1 MKKKILT
8 FLVAIC
14 LIIPCIFGLAAC
26 KPKEKV
32 ATKTMTTSINPEI
45 TFMLDSKNNVT
56 SISYGN
62 SDAGRIFANVNFVG
76 QDASSAI
83 QIVIEQTAISGHI
96 DLSGDTV
103 TFEFSGEDIEKL
115 KANVEAKT
123 KEVFNQMGVAI
134 TVIINEVSAEVKHQ
148 TLVSTAKTLA
158 PEMDSAEIENMS
170 DEELIK
176 LIDKKQ
182 QDYKDLAYDQINDL
196 QKNLDQTIL
205 SIIENI
211 HSAMKT
217 LEAEIKKYGKSVPDS
232 LKKEYNNYKKQ
243 LEDEINKFLDK
254 RKEDIAAA
262 KKLAEEHKDALIA
275 LYKQEVANAETLF
288 KAHLEA
294 AKTNG
299 IITEEQY
306 NYWIKL
312 INRNKA

>member
-14 LIIPCIFGLAAC
+14 LIIPCLFGLAAC

-62 SDAGRIFANVNFVG
+62 ADAGRLFANVNFVG
-76 QDASSAI
+76 QDASTAI

-96 DLSGDTV
+96 NLSGNNTV

-115 KANVEAKT
+115 KTDVEAKA
-123 KEVFNQMGVAI
+123 KEVFKQMGVAI
-134 TVIINEVSAEVKHQ
+134 TVTIKEISAEVKHQ
-148 TLVSTAKTLA
+148 TLISTAKVLA
-158 PEMDSAEIENMS
+158 PEMDSTEIENMS
-170 DEELIK
+170 DEDLIK

-196 QKNLDQTIL
+196 QKNLDQAILNTINA
-205 SIIENI
+205 IRAE
-211 HSAMKT
+211 MEK
-217 LEAEIKKYGKSVPDS
+217 LEAEMEKYGETIKQQ
-232 LKKEYNNYKKQ
+232 YNNCKKQ
-243 LEDEINKFLDK
+243 LEDEINKFLDE
-254 RKEDIAAA
+254 RKEKIAEAE
-262 KKLAEEHKDALIA
+262 KLAEAHKDALIA
-275 LYKQEVANAETLF
+275 LYKQEVEKTETIF

-294 AKTNG
+294 AKANG
-299 IITEEQY
+299 IITEAQY
-306 NYWIKL
+306 NYWINL
-312 INRNKA
+312 INSNKA

>member
-14 LIIPCIFGLAAC
+14 LIIPCLFGLAAC

-62 SDAGRIFANVNFVG
+62 ADAGRLFANVNFVG
-76 QDASSAI
+76 QDASTAI
-83 QIVIEQTAISGHI
+83 QIVIEKTAISGHI

-115 KANVEAKT
+115 KTDVEAKA
-123 KEVFNQMGVAI
+123 KDVFKQMGVAI
-134 TVIINEVSAEVKHQ
+134 TVISAEVKHQ
-148 TLVSTAKTLA
+148 TLISTAKVLA
-158 PEMDSAEIENMS
+158 PEMDSTEIENMS
-170 DEELIK
+170 DEDLIK

-196 QKNLDQTIL
+196 QKNLDQAILNTINA
-205 SIIENI
+205 IRAEIE
-211 HSAMKT
+211 K
-217 LEAEIKKYGKSVPDS
+217 LEAEMEKYGNLVSETIKQQ
-232 LKKEYNNYKKQ
+232 YNNCKKQ
-243 LEDEINKFLDK
+243 LEDEINKFLDE
-254 RKEDIAAA
+254 RKEKIAEA
-262 KKLAEEHKDALIA
+262 KKLAEAHKDALIA
-275 LYKQEVANAETLF
+275 LYKQEVEKTETIF

-294 AKTNG
+294 AKANG
-299 IITEEQY
+299 IITEAQY

-312 INRNKA
+312 INSNKA

>member
-14 LIIPCIFGLAAC
+14 LIIPCLFGLAAC

-62 SDAGRIFANVNFVG
+62 ADAGRLFANVNFVG
-76 QDASSAI
+76 QDASTAI
-83 QIVIEQTAISGHI
+83 QIVIEKTAISGHI

-115 KANVEAKT
+115 KTDVEAKA
-123 KEVFNQMGVAI
+123 KDVFKQMGVAI
-134 TVIINEVSAEVKHQ
+134 TVISAEVKHQ
-148 TLVSTAKTLA
+148 TLISTAKVLA
-158 PEMDSAEIENMS
+158 PEMDSTEIENMS
-170 DEELIK
+170 DEDLIK

-196 QKNLDQTIL
+196 QKNLDQAILNTINA
-205 SIIENI
+205 IRAE
-211 HSAMKT
+211 MEK
-217 LEAEIKKYGKSVPDS
+217 LEAEMEKYGNLVSETIKQQ
-232 LKKEYNNYKKQ
+232 YNNCKKQ
-243 LEDEINKFLDK
+243 LEDEINKFLDE
-254 RKEDIAAA
+254 RKEKIAEA
-262 KKLAEEHKDALIA
+262 KKLAEAHKDALIA
-275 LYKQEVANAETLF
+275 LYKQEVEKTETIF

-294 AKTNG
+294 AKANG
-299 IITEEQY
+299 IITEAQY

-312 INRNKA
+312 INSNKA

>member
-14 LIIPCIFGLAAC
+14 LIIPCLFGLAAC

-62 SDAGRIFANVNFVG
+62 ADAGRLFANVNFVG
-76 QDASSAI
+76 QDASTAI
-83 QIVIEQTAISGHI
+83 QIVIEKTAISGHI

-115 KANVEAKT
+115 KTDVEAKA
-123 KEVFNQMGVAI
+123 KEVFKQMGVAI
-134 TVIINEVSAEVKHQ
+134 TVISAEVKHQ
-148 TLVSTAKTLA
+148 TLISTAKVLA
-158 PEMDSAEIENMS
+158 PEMDSTEIENMS
-170 DEELIK
+170 DEDLIK

-196 QKNLDQTIL
+196 QKNLDQAILNTINA
-205 SIIENI
+205 IRAE
-211 HSAMKT
+211 MEK
-217 LEAEIKKYGKSVPDS
+217 LEAEMEKLGNLVSETIKQQ
-232 LKKEYNNYKKQ
+232 YNNCKKQ
-243 LEDEINKFLDK
+243 LEDEIKKFLNE
-254 RKEDIAAA
+254 RKEKIAEA
-262 KKLAEEHKDALIA
+262 KKLAEAHKDALIA
-275 LYKQEVANAETLF
+275 LYKQEVEKTETIF

-294 AKTNG
+294 AKANG
-299 IITEEQY
+299 IITEAQY
-306 NYWIKL
+306 NYWINL
-312 INRNKA
+312 INSNKA

>member
-14 LIIPCIFGLAAC
+14 LIIPCLFGLAAC

-62 SDAGRIFANVNFVG
+62 ADAGRLFANVNFVG
-76 QDASSAI
+76 QDASTAI
-83 QIVIEQTAISGHI
+83 QIVIEKTAISGHI

-115 KANVEAKT
+115 KTDVEAKA
-123 KEVFNQMGVAI
+123 KEVFKQMGVAI
-134 TVIINEVSAEVKHQ
+134 TVISAEVKHQ
-148 TLVSTAKTLA
+148 TLISTAKVLA
-158 PEMDSAEIENMS
+158 PEMDSTEIENMS
-170 DEELIK
+170 DEDLIK

-196 QKNLDQTIL
+196 QKNLDQAILNTI
-205 SIIENI
+205 
-211 HSAMKT
+211 KT
-217 LEAEIKKYGKSVPDS
+217 IRAEMEKLEAEMEKLGNLVSETIKQQ
-232 LKKEYNNYKKQ
+232 YNNCKKQ
-243 LEDEINKFLDK
+243 LEDEINKFLDE
-254 RKEDIAAA
+254 RKEKIAEA
-262 KKLAEEHKDALIA
+262 KKLAEAHKDALIA
-275 LYKQEVANAETLF
+275 LYKQEVEKTETIF

-294 AKTNG
+294 AKANG
-299 IITEEQY
+299 IITEAQY

-312 INRNKA
+312 INSNKA

>member
-8 FLVAIC
+8 LLVAIC
-14 LIIPCIFGLAAC
+14 LIIPCMFGLAAC

-115 KANVEAKT
+115 KTDVEAKA
-123 KEVFNQMGVAI
+123 KEVFKQMGVD
-134 TVIINEVSAEVKHQ
+134 IIVTIKEVSAEVKHQ
-148 TLVSTAKTLA
+148 TLISTAKALA
-158 PEMDSAEIENMS
+158 PEMDSTEIENMS
-170 DEELIK
+170 DEDLIK

-196 QKNLDQTIL
+196 QKKLDQTIL
-205 SIIENI
+205 NTINAIRAE
-211 HSAMKT
+211 MEK
-217 LEAEIKKYGKSVPDS
+217 LEAEMEKYGNLVSETIKQQ
-232 LKKEYNNYKKQ
+232 YNNCKKQ
-243 LEDEINKFLDK
+243 LEDEINKFLDE
-254 RKEDIAAA
+254 RKENIAEA
-262 KKLAEEHKDALIA
+262 KKLAEVHKDALIA
-275 LYKQEVANAETLF
+275 LYKQEVAKAETLF

-294 AKTNG
+294 AKENG
-299 IITEEQY
+299 IITEAQY
-306 NYWIKL
+306 NYWINL
-312 INRNKA
+312 INSNKA

>member
-14 LIIPCIFGLAAC
+14 LIIPCLFGLAAC

-62 SDAGRIFANVNFVG
+62 ADAGRLFANVNFVG
-76 QDASSAI
+76 QDASTAI
-83 QIVIEQTAISGHI
+83 QIVIEKTAISGHI

-115 KANVEAKT
+115 KTDVEAKA
-123 KEVFNQMGVAI
+123 KEVFKQMGVAI
-134 TVIINEVSAEVKHQ
+134 TVISAEVKHQ
-148 TLVSTAKTLA
+148 TLITTAKVLA
-158 PEMDSAEIENMS
+158 PEMDSTEIENMS
-170 DEELIK
+170 DEDLIK

-196 QKNLDQTIL
+196 QKNLDQAILNTINA
-205 SIIENI
+205 IRAE
-211 HSAMKT
+211 MDK
-217 LEAEIKKYGKSVPDS
+217 LEAEMEKYGETIKQQ
-232 LKKEYNNYKKQ
+232 YNNCKKQ
-243 LEDEINKFLDK
+243 LEDEINKFLDE
-254 RKEDIAAA
+254 RKEKIAEA
-262 KKLAEEHKDALIA
+262 KKLAEAHKDALIA
-275 LYKQEVANAETLF
+275 LYKQEVEKTETIF

-294 AKTNG
+294 AKANG
-299 IITEEQY
+299 IITEAQY
-306 NYWIKL
+306 NYWINL
-312 INRNKA
+312 INSNKA

>member
-14 LIIPCIFGLAAC
+14 LIIPCLFGLAAC

-62 SDAGRIFANVNFVG
+62 ADAGRLFANVNFVG
-76 QDASSAI
+76 QDASTAI

-115 KANVEAKT
+115 KTDVEAKA
-123 KEVFNQMGVAI
+123 KEVFKQMGVAI
-134 TVIINEVSAEVKHQ
+134 TVTIKEISAEVKHQ
-148 TLVSTAKTLA
+148 TLISTAKVLA
-158 PEMDSAEIENMS
+158 PEMDSTEIENMS
-170 DEELIK
+170 DEDLIK

-196 QKNLDQTIL
+196 QKNLDQAILNTINA
-205 SIIENI
+205 IRAE
-211 HSAMKT
+211 MEK
-217 LEAEIKKYGKSVPDS
+217 LEAEMEKYGETIKQQ
-232 LKKEYNNYKKQ
+232 YNNCKKQ
-243 LEDEINKFLDK
+243 LEDEINKFLDE
-254 RKEDIAAA
+254 RKEKIAEAE
-262 KKLAEEHKDALIA
+262 KLAEAHKDALIA
-275 LYKQEVANAETLF
+275 LYKQEVEKTETIF

-294 AKTNG
+294 AKANG
-299 IITEEQY
+299 IITEAQY
-306 NYWIKL
+306 NYWINL
-312 INRNKA
+312 INSNKA

>member
-14 LIIPCIFGLAAC
+14 LIIPCLFGLAAC

-62 SDAGRIFANVNFVG
+62 ADAGRLFANVNFVG
-76 QDASSAI
+76 QDASTAI
-83 QIVIEQTAISGHI
+83 QIVIEKTAISGHI

-115 KANVEAKT
+115 KTDVEAKA
-123 KEVFNQMGVAI
+123 KEVFKQMGVAI
-134 TVIINEVSAEVKHQ
+134 TVISAEVKHQ
-148 TLVSTAKTLA
+148 TLISTAKVLA
-158 PEMDSAEIENMS
+158 PEMDSTEIENMS
-170 DEELIK
+170 DEDLIK

-196 QKNLDQTIL
+196 QKNLDQAILNTINA
-205 SIIENI
+205 IRAE
-211 HSAMKT
+211 MEK
-217 LEAEIKKYGKSVPDS
+217 LEAEMEKYGETIKQQ
-232 LKKEYNNYKKQ
+232 YNNCKKQ
-243 LEDEINKFLDK
+243 LEDEINKFLDE
-254 RKEDIAAA
+254 RKEKIAEA
-262 KKLAEEHKDALIA
+262 KKLAEAHKDALIA
-275 LYKQEVANAETLF
+275 LYKQEVEKTETIF

-294 AKTNG
+294 AKANG
-299 IITEEQY
+299 IITEAQY

-312 INRNKA
+312 INSNKA

>member
-14 LIIPCIFGLAAC
+14 LIIPCLFGLAAC

-62 SDAGRIFANVNFVG
+62 ADAGRLFANVNFVG
-76 QDASSAI
+76 QDASTAI
-83 QIVIEQTAISGHI
+83 QIVIEKTAISGHI

-115 KANVEAKT
+115 KTDVEAKA
-123 KEVFNQMGVAI
+123 KEVFKQMGVAI
-134 TVIINEVSAEVKHQ
+134 TVISAEVKHQ
-148 TLVSTAKTLA
+148 TLISTAKVLA
-158 PEMDSAEIENMS
+158 PEMDSTEIENMS
-170 DEELIK
+170 DEDLIK

-196 QKNLDQTIL
+196 QKNLDQAILNTI
-205 SIIENI
+205 
-211 HSAMKT
+211 KT
-217 LEAEIKKYGKSVPDS
+217 IRAEMEKLEAEMEKLGNLVSETIKQQ
-232 LKKEYNNYKKQ
+232 YNNCKKQ
-243 LEDEINKFLDK
+243 LEDEINKFLDE
-254 RKEDIAAA
+254 RKEKIAEA
-262 KKLAEEHKDALIA
+262 KKLAEAHKDALIA
-275 LYKQEVANAETLF
+275 LYKQEVEKTETIF

-294 AKTNG
+294 AKANG
-299 IITEEQY
+299 IITEAQY
-306 NYWIKL
+306 NYWINL
-312 INRNKA
+312 INNNKA

>member
-14 LIIPCIFGLAAC
+14 LIIPCLFGLAAC

-62 SDAGRIFANVNFVG
+62 ADAGRLFANVNFVG
-76 QDASSAI
+76 QDASTAI

-96 DLSGDTV
+96 NLSGDTV

-115 KANVEAKT
+115 KTDVEAKA
-123 KEVFNQMGVAI
+123 KEVFKQMGVAI
-134 TVIINEVSAEVKHQ
+134 TVTIKEISAEVKHQ
-148 TLVSTAKTLA
+148 TLISTAKALA
-158 PEMDSAEIENMS
+158 PEMDSTEIENMS
-170 DEELIK
+170 DEDLIK

-196 QKNLDQTIL
+196 QKNLDQAILNTINA
-205 SIIENI
+205 IRAE
-211 HSAMKT
+211 MDK
-217 LEAEIKKYGKSVPDS
+217 LEAEMEKYGNLVSETIKQQ
-232 LKKEYNNYKKQ
+232 YNNCKKR
-243 LEDEINKFLDK
+243 LEDEINKFLDE
-254 RKEDIAAA
+254 RKENIAEA
-262 KKLAEEHKDALIA
+262 KKLAEAHKDALIA
-275 LYKQEVANAETLF
+275 LYKQEVEKTETIF

-294 AKTNG
+294 AKANG
-299 IITEEQY
+299 IITEAQY
-306 NYWIKL
+306 NYWINL
-312 INRNKA
+312 INSNKA

>member
-14 LIIPCIFGLAAC
+14 LIIPCLFGLAAC

-62 SDAGRIFANVNFVG
+62 ADAGRLFANVNFVG
-76 QDASSAI
+76 QDASTAI
-83 QIVIEQTAISGHI
+83 QIVIEKTAISGHI

-115 KANVEAKT
+115 KTDVEAKA
-123 KEVFNQMGVAI
+123 KEVFKQMGVAI
-134 TVIINEVSAEVKHQ
+134 TVISAEVKHQ
-148 TLVSTAKTLA
+148 TLISTAKVLA
-158 PEMDSAEIENMS
+158 PEMDSTEIENMS
-170 DEELIK
+170 DEDLIK

-196 QKNLDQTIL
+196 QKNLDQAILNTI
-205 SIIENI
+205 
-211 HSAMKT
+211 KT
-217 LEAEIKKYGKSVPDS
+217 IRAEMEKLEAEMEKLGNLVSETIKQQ
-232 LKKEYNNYKKQ
+232 YNNCKKQ
-243 LEDEINKFLDK
+243 LEDEINKFLNE
-254 RKEDIAAA
+254 RKEKIAEA
-262 KKLAEEHKDALIA
+262 KKLAEAHKDALIA
-275 LYKQEVANAETLF
+275 LYKQEVEKTEAIF

-294 AKTNG
+294 AKANG
-299 IITEEQY
+299 IITEAQY
-306 NYWIKL
+306 NYWINL
-312 INRNKA
+312 INNNKA

>member
-14 LIIPCIFGLAAC
+14 LIIPCLFGLAAC

-62 SDAGRIFANVNFVG
+62 ADAGRLFANVNFVG
-76 QDASSAI
+76 QDASTAI
-83 QIVIEQTAISGHI
+83 QIVIEKTAISGHI

-115 KANVEAKT
+115 KTDVEAKA
-123 KEVFNQMGVAI
+123 KEVFKQMGVAI
-134 TVIINEVSAEVKHQ
+134 TVISAEVKHQ
-148 TLVSTAKTLA
+148 TLISTAKVLA
-158 PEMDSAEIENMS
+158 PEMDSTEIENMS
-170 DEELIK
+170 DEDLIK

-196 QKNLDQTIL
+196 QKNLDQAILNTINT
-205 SIIENI
+205 IRAE
-211 HSAMKT
+211 MEK
-217 LEAEIKKYGKSVPDS
+217 LEAEMEKLGNLVSETIKQQ
-232 LKKEYNNYKKQ
+232 YNNCKKQ
-243 LEDEINKFLDK
+243 LEDEINKFLDE
-254 RKEDIAAA
+254 RKEKIAEA
-262 KKLAEEHKDALIA
+262 KKLAEAHKDALIA
-275 LYKQEVANAETLF
+275 LYKQEVEKTETIF

-294 AKTNG
+294 AKANG
-299 IITEEQY
+299 IITEAQY
-306 NYWIKL
+306 NYWINL
-312 INRNKA
+312 INSNKA

>member
-14 LIIPCIFGLAAC
+14 LIIPCLFGLAAC

-62 SDAGRIFANVNFVG
+62 ADAGRLFANVNFVG
-76 QDASSAI
+76 QDASTAI
-83 QIVIEQTAISGHI
+83 QIVIEKTAISGHI

-115 KANVEAKT
+115 KTDVEAKA
-123 KEVFNQMGVAI
+123 KEVFKQMGVAI
-134 TVIINEVSAEVKHQ
+134 TVTIKEVSAEVKHQ
-148 TLVSTAKTLA
+148 TLISTAKVLA
-158 PEMDSAEIENMS
+158 PEMDSTEIENMS
-170 DEELIK
+170 DEDLIK

-196 QKNLDQTIL
+196 QKNLDQAILNTINA
-205 SIIENI
+205 IRAE
-211 HSAMKT
+211 MEK
-217 LEAEIKKYGKSVPDS
+217 LEAEMEKYGETIKQQ
-232 LKKEYNNYKKQ
+232 YNNCKKQ
-243 LEDEINKFLDK
+243 LEDEINKFLNE
-254 RKEDIAAA
+254 RKEKIAEAE
-262 KKLAEEHKDALIA
+262 KLAEAHKDALIA
-275 LYKQEVANAETLF
+275 LYKQEVEKTETIF

-294 AKTNG
+294 AKANG
-299 IITEEQY
+299 IITEAQY
-306 NYWIKL
+306 NYWINL
-312 INRNKA
+312 INSNKA

>member
-14 LIIPCIFGLAAC
+14 LIIPCLFGLAAC

-62 SDAGRIFANVNFVG
+62 ADAGRLFANVNFVG
-76 QDASSAI
+76 QDASTAI

-115 KANVEAKT
+115 KTDVEAKA
-123 KEVFNQMGVAI
+123 KEVFKQMGVAI
-134 TVIINEVSAEVKHQ
+134 TVISAEVKHQ
-148 TLVSTAKTLA
+148 TLISTAKVLA
-158 PEMDSAEIENMS
+158 PEMDSTEIENMS
-170 DEELIK
+170 DEDLIK

-196 QKNLDQTIL
+196 QKNLDQAILNTINA
-205 SIIENI
+205 IRAE
-211 HSAMKT
+211 MEK
-217 LEAEIKKYGKSVPDS
+217 LEAEMEKLGNLVSETIKQQ
-232 LKKEYNNYKKQ
+232 YNNCKKQ
-243 LEDEINKFLDK
+243 LEDEINKFLNE
-254 RKEDIAAA
+254 RKEKIAEA
-262 KKLAEEHKDALIA
+262 KKLAEAHKDALIA
-275 LYKQEVANAETLF
+275 LYKQEVEKTETIF

-294 AKTNG
+294 AKANG
-299 IITEEQY
+299 IITEAQY

-312 INRNKA
+312 INNNKA

>member
-14 LIIPCIFGLAAC
+14 LIIPCLFGLAAC

-62 SDAGRIFANVNFVG
+62 ADAGRLFANVNFVG
-76 QDASSAI
+76 QDASTAI
-83 QIVIEQTAISGHI
+83 QIVIEKTAISGHI

-115 KANVEAKT
+115 KTDVEAKA
-123 KEVFNQMGVAI
+123 KEVFKQMGVAI
-134 TVIINEVSAEVKHQ
+134 TVISAEVKHQ
-148 TLVSTAKTLA
+148 TLISTAKVLA
-158 PEMDSAEIENMS
+158 PEMDSTEIENMS
-170 DEELIK
+170 DEDLIK

-196 QKNLDQTIL
+196 QKNLDQAILNTINT
-205 SIIENI
+205 IRAE
-211 HSAMKT
+211 MEK
-217 LEAEIKKYGKSVPDS
+217 LEAEMEKLGNLVSETIKQQ
-232 LKKEYNNYKKQ
+232 YNNCKKQ
-243 LEDEINKFLDK
+243 LEDEINKFLNE
-254 RKEDIAAA
+254 RKEKIAEA
-262 KKLAEEHKDALIA
+262 KKLAEAHKDALIA
-275 LYKQEVANAETLF
+275 LYKQEVEKTETIF

-294 AKTNG
+294 AKANG
-299 IITEEQY
+299 IITEAQY

-312 INRNKA
+312 INSNKA

>member
-14 LIIPCIFGLAAC
+14 LIIPCLFGLAAC

-62 SDAGRIFANVNFVG
+62 ADAGRLFANVNFVG
-76 QDASSAI
+76 QDASTAI
-83 QIVIEQTAISGHI
+83 QIVIEKTAISGHI

-115 KANVEAKT
+115 KTDVEAKA
-123 KEVFNQMGVAI
+123 KEVFKQMGVAI
-134 TVIINEVSAEVKHQ
+134 TVISAEVKHQ
-148 TLVSTAKTLA
+148 TLISTAKVLA
-158 PEMDSAEIENMS
+158 PEMDSTEIENMS
-170 DEELIK
+170 DEDLIK

-196 QKNLDQTIL
+196 QKNLDQAILNTI
-205 SIIENI
+205 
-211 HSAMKT
+211 KT
-217 LEAEIKKYGKSVPDS
+217 IRAEMEKLEAEMEKLGNLVSETVKQQ
-232 LKKEYNNYKKQ
+232 YNNCKKQ
-243 LEDEINKFLDK
+243 LEDEINKFLNE
-254 RKEDIAAA
+254 RKENIAEA
-262 KKLAEEHKDALIA
+262 KKLAEAHKDALIA
-275 LYKQEVANAETLF
+275 LYKQEVEKTETIF

-294 AKTNG
+294 AKANG
-299 IITEEQY
+299 IITEAQY

-312 INRNKA
+312 INSNKA

>member
-14 LIIPCIFGLAAC
+14 LIIPCLFGLAAC

-62 SDAGRIFANVNFVG
+62 ADAGRLFANVNFVG
-76 QDASSAI
+76 QDASTAI
-83 QIVIEQTAISGHI
+83 QIVIEKSAISGHI

-115 KANVEAKT
+115 KTDVEAKA
-123 KEVFNQMGVAI
+123 KEVFKQMGVAI
-134 TVIINEVSAEVKHQ
+134 TVISAEVKHQ
-148 TLVSTAKTLA
+148 TLISTAKVLA
-158 PEMDSAEIENMS
+158 PEMDSTEIENMS
-170 DEELIK
+170 DEDLIK

-196 QKNLDQTIL
+196 QKNLDQAILNTINA
-205 SIIENI
+205 IRAE
-211 HSAMKT
+211 MDK
-217 LEAEIKKYGKSVPDS
+217 LEAEMEKYGETIKQQ
-232 LKKEYNNYKKQ
+232 YNNCKKQ
-243 LEDEINKFLDK
+243 LEDEINKFLDE
-254 RKEDIAAA
+254 RKEKIAEA
-262 KKLAEEHKDALIA
+262 KKLAEAHKDALIA
-275 LYKQEVANAETLF
+275 LYKQEVEKTEAIF

-299 IITEEQY
+299 TITEAQY
-306 NYWIKL
+306 NYWINL
-312 INRNKA
+312 INSNKA

>member
-14 LIIPCIFGLAAC
+14 LIIPCLFGLAAC

-62 SDAGRIFANVNFVG
+62 ADAGRLFANVNFVG
-76 QDASSAI
+76 QDASTAI
-83 QIVIEQTAISGHI
+83 QIVIEKTAISGHI

-115 KANVEAKT
+115 KTDVEAKA
-123 KEVFNQMGVAI
+123 KEVFKQMGVAI
-134 TVIINEVSAEVKHQ
+134 TVISAEVKHQ
-148 TLVSTAKTLA
+148 TLISTAKVLA
-158 PEMDSAEIENMS
+158 PEMDSTEIENMS
-170 DEELIK
+170 DEDLIK

-196 QKNLDQTIL
+196 QKNLDQAILNTINA
-205 SIIENI
+205 IRAE
-211 HSAMKT
+211 MDK
-217 LEAEIKKYGKSVPDS
+217 LEAEMEKYGETIKQQ
-232 LKKEYNNYKKQ
+232 YNNCKKQ
-243 LEDEINKFLDK
+243 LEDEINKFLNE
-254 RKEDIAAA
+254 RKEKIAEA
-262 KKLAEEHKDALIA
+262 KKLAEAHKDALIA
-275 LYKQEVANAETLF
+275 LYKQEVEKTETIF

-299 IITEEQY
+299 TITEAQY
-306 NYWIKL
+306 NYWINL
-312 INRNKA
+312 INSNKA

>member
-14 LIIPCIFGLAAC
+14 LIIPCLFGLAAC

-62 SDAGRIFANVNFVG
+62 ADAGRLFANVNFVG
-76 QDASSAI
+76 QDASTAI
-83 QIVIEQTAISGHI
+83 QIVIEKTAISGHI

-115 KANVEAKT
+115 KTDVEAKA
-123 KEVFNQMGVAI
+123 KEVFKQMGVAI
-134 TVIINEVSAEVKHQ
+134 TVISAEVKHQ
-148 TLVSTAKTLA
+148 TLISTAKVLA
-158 PEMDSAEIENMS
+158 PEMDSTEIENMS
-170 DEELIK
+170 DEDLIK

-196 QKNLDQTIL
+196 QKNLDQAILNTI
-205 SIIENI
+205 
-211 HSAMKT
+211 KT
-217 LEAEIKKYGKSVPDS
+217 IRAEMEKLEAEMEKYGETIKQQ
-232 LKKEYNNYKKQ
+232 YNNCKKQ
-243 LEDEINKFLDK
+243 LEDEINKFLDE
-254 RKEDIAAA
+254 RKEKIAEAE
-262 KKLAEEHKDALIA
+262 KLAEAHKDALIA
-275 LYKQEVANAETLF
+275 LYKQEVEKTETIF

-294 AKTNG
+294 AKANG
-299 IITEEQY
+299 IITEAQY
-306 NYWIKL
+306 NYWINL
-312 INRNKA
+312 INSNKA

>member
-14 LIIPCIFGLAAC
+14 LIIPCLFGLAAC

-62 SDAGRIFANVNFVG
+62 ADAGRLFANVNFVG
-76 QDASSAI
+76 QDASTAI
-83 QIVIEQTAISGHI
+83 QIVIEKTAISGHI
-96 DLSGDTV
+96 NLSGDTV

-115 KANVEAKT
+115 KTDVEAKA
-123 KEVFNQMGVAI
+123 KEVFKQMGVAI
-134 TVIINEVSAEVKHQ
+134 TVISAEVKHQ
-148 TLVSTAKTLA
+148 TLISTAKVLA
-158 PEMDSAEIENMS
+158 PEMDSTEIENMS
-170 DEELIK
+170 DEDLIK

-196 QKNLDQTIL
+196 QKKLDQTIL
-205 SIIENI
+205 DTINAIRAE
-211 HSAMKT
+211 MDK
-217 LEAEIKKYGKSVPDS
+217 LEAEMEKYGNLVSETIKQQ
-232 LKKEYNNYKKQ
+232 YNNCKKQ
-243 LEDEINKFLDK
+243 LEDEINKFLDE
-254 RKEDIAAA
+254 RKEKIAEAE
-262 KKLAEEHKDALIA
+262 KLAEAHKDALIA
-275 LYKQEVANAETLF
+275 LYKQEVEKTETIF

-294 AKTNG
+294 AKANG
-299 IITEEQY
+299 IITEAQY

-312 INRNKA
+312 INSNKA

>member
-14 LIIPCIFGLAAC
+14 LIIPCLFGLAAC

-62 SDAGRIFANVNFVG
+62 ADAGRLFANVNFVG
-76 QDASSAI
+76 QDASTAI
-83 QIVIEQTAISGHI
+83 QIVIEKSAISGHI

-115 KANVEAKT
+115 KTDVEAKA
-123 KEVFNQMGVAI
+123 KEVFKQMGVAI
-134 TVIINEVSAEVKHQ
+134 TVISAEVKHQ
-148 TLVSTAKTLA
+148 TLISTAKVLA
-158 PEMDSAEIENMS
+158 PEMDSTEIENMS
-170 DEELIK
+170 DEDLIK

-196 QKNLDQTIL
+196 QKNLDQAILNTINA
-205 SIIENI
+205 IRAE
-211 HSAMKT
+211 MDK
-217 LEAEIKKYGKSVPDS
+217 LEAEMEKYGETIKQQ
-232 LKKEYNNYKKQ
+232 YNNCKKQ
-243 LEDEINKFLDK
+243 LEDEINKFLDE
-254 RKEDIAAA
+254 RKEKIAEA
-262 KKLAEEHKDALIA
+262 KKLAEAHKDALIA
-275 LYKQEVANAETLF
+275 LYKQEVEKTETIF

-294 AKTNG
+294 AKANG
-299 IITEEQY
+299 TITEAQY

-312 INRNKA
+312 INSNKA

>member
-1 MKKKILT
+1 M
-8 FLVAIC
+8 
-14 LIIPCIFGLAAC
+14 FGLAAC

-115 KANVEAKT
+115 KTDVEAKA
-123 KEVFNQMGVAI
+123 KEVFKQMGVAI
-134 TVIINEVSAEVKHQ
+134 TVTIKEVSAEVKHQ
-148 TLVSTAKTLA
+148 TLITTAKALA
-158 PEMDSAEIENMS
+158 PEMDSTEIENMS
-170 DEELIK
+170 DEDLIK

-196 QKNLDQTIL
+196 QKNLDQAILNTI
-205 SIIENI
+205 
-211 HSAMKT
+211 KT
-217 LEAEIKKYGKSVPDS
+217 IREEMDKLETEMEKYGETVKQQ
-232 LKKEYNNYKKQ
+232 YNICKKQ
-243 LEDEINKFLDK
+243 LEDEINKFLDE
-254 RKEDIAAA
+254 RKENIAEA
-262 KKLAEEHKDALIA
+262 KKLAEVHKDALIA
-275 LYKQEVANAETLF
+275 LYKQEVAKAETLF

-294 AKTNG
+294 AKENG
-299 IITEEQY
+299 IITEAQY
-306 NYWIKL
+306 NYWINL
-312 INRNKA
+312 INSNKA

>member
-14 LIIPCIFGLAAC
+14 LIIPCLFGLAAC

-62 SDAGRIFANVNFVG
+62 ADAGRLFANVNFVG
-76 QDASSAI
+76 QDASTAI
-83 QIVIEQTAISGHI
+83 QIVIEKTAISGHI

-115 KANVEAKT
+115 KTDVEAKA
-123 KEVFNQMGVAI
+123 KEVFKQMGVAI
-134 TVIINEVSAEVKHQ
+134 TVISAEVKHQ
-148 TLVSTAKTLA
+148 TLISTAKVLA
-158 PEMDSAEIENMS
+158 PEMDSTEIENMS
-170 DEELIK
+170 DEDLIK

-196 QKNLDQTIL
+196 QKNLDQAILNTI
-205 SIIENI
+205 
-211 HSAMKT
+211 KT
-217 LEAEIKKYGKSVPDS
+217 IRAEMEKLEAEMEKLGNLVSETIKQQ
-232 LKKEYNNYKKQ
+232 YNNCKKQ
-243 LEDEINKFLDK
+243 LEDEINKFLNE
-254 RKEDIAAA
+254 RKENIAEA
-262 KKLAEEHKDALIA
+262 KKLAEAHKDALIA
-275 LYKQEVANAETLF
+275 LYKQEVEKTETIF

-294 AKTNG
+294 AKANG
-299 IITEEQY
+299 IITEAQY

-312 INRNKA
+312 INSNKA

>member
-14 LIIPCIFGLAAC
+14 LIIPCLFGLAAC

-62 SDAGRIFANVNFVG
+62 ADAGRLFANVNFVG
-76 QDASSAI
+76 QDASTAI
-83 QIVIEQTAISGHI
+83 QIVIEKTAISGHI

-115 KANVEAKT
+115 KTDVEAKA
-123 KEVFNQMGVAI
+123 KEVFKQMGVAI
-134 TVIINEVSAEVKHQ
+134 TVISAEVKHQ
-148 TLVSTAKTLA
+148 TLISTAKVLA
-158 PEMDSAEIENMS
+158 PEMDSTEIENMS
-170 DEELIK
+170 DEDLIK

-196 QKNLDQTIL
+196 QKNLDQAILNTI
-205 SIIENI
+205 
-211 HSAMKT
+211 KT
-217 LEAEIKKYGKSVPDS
+217 IREEMDKLEAEMEKYGETVKQQ
-232 LKKEYNNYKKQ
+232 YNNCKKQ
-243 LEDEINKFLDK
+243 LEDEINKFLEE
-254 RKEDIAAA
+254 RKENIAEA
-262 KKLAEEHKDALIA
+262 KKLAEVHKDALIA
-275 LYKQEVANAETLF
+275 LYKQEVAKAETLF

-294 AKTNG
+294 AKENG
-299 IITEEQY
+299 IITEAQY
-306 NYWIKL
+306 NYWINL
-312 INRNKA
+312 INSNKA

>member
-14 LIIPCIFGLAAC
+14 LIIPCLFGLAAC

-62 SDAGRIFANVNFVG
+62 ADAGRLFANVNFVG
-76 QDASSAI
+76 QDASTAI
-83 QIVIEQTAISGHI
+83 QIVIEKTAISGHI

-115 KANVEAKT
+115 KTDVEAKA
-123 KEVFNQMGVAI
+123 KEVFKQMGVAI
-134 TVIINEVSAEVKHQ
+134 TVISAEVKHQ
-148 TLVSTAKTLA
+148 TLISTAKVLA
-158 PEMDSAEIENMS
+158 PEMDSTEIENMS
-170 DEELIK
+170 DEYLIK

-196 QKNLDQTIL
+196 QKNLDQAILNTINA
-205 SIIENI
+205 IRAE
-211 HSAMKT
+211 MEK
-217 LEAEIKKYGKSVPDS
+217 LEAEMEKLGNLVSETIKQQ
-232 LKKEYNNYKKQ
+232 YNNCKKQ
-243 LEDEINKFLDK
+243 LEDEINKFLNE
-254 RKEDIAAA
+254 RKEKIAEA
-262 KKLAEEHKDALIA
+262 KKLAEAHKDALIA
-275 LYKQEVANAETLF
+275 LYKQEVEKTETIF

-294 AKTNG
+294 AKANG
-299 IITEEQY
+299 IITEAQY

-312 INRNKA
+312 INSNKA

>member
-14 LIIPCIFGLAAC
+14 LIIPCLFGLAAC

-62 SDAGRIFANVNFVG
+62 ADAGRLFANVNFVG
-76 QDASSAI
+76 QDASTAI

-115 KANVEAKT
+115 KTDVEAKA
-123 KEVFNQMGVAI
+123 KEVFKQMGVAI
-134 TVIINEVSAEVKHQ
+134 IVTIKEVSAEVKHQ
-148 TLVSTAKTLA
+148 TLISTAKVLA
-158 PEMDSAEIENMS
+158 PEMDSTEIENMS
-170 DEELIK
+170 DEDLIK

-196 QKNLDQTIL
+196 QKNLDQAILNTINA
-205 SIIENI
+205 IRAE
-211 HSAMKT
+211 MEK
-217 LEAEIKKYGKSVPDS
+217 LEAEMEKYGNLVSETIKQQ
-232 LKKEYNNYKKQ
+232 YNNCKKQ
-243 LEDEINKFLDK
+243 LEDEINKFLNE
-254 RKEDIAAA
+254 RKEKIAEA
-262 KKLAEEHKDALIA
+262 KKLAEAHKDALIA
-275 LYKQEVANAETLF
+275 LYKQEVEKTETIF

-294 AKTNG
+294 AKANG
-299 IITEEQY
+299 IITEAQY

-312 INRNKA
+312 INSNKA

>member
-14 LIIPCIFGLAAC
+14 LIIPCLFGLAAC

-62 SDAGRIFANVNFVG
+62 ADAGRLFANVNFVG
-76 QDASSAI
+76 QDASTAI
-83 QIVIEQTAISGHI
+83 QIVIEKTAISGHI

-115 KANVEAKT
+115 KTDVEAKA
-123 KEVFNQMGVAI
+123 KEVFKQMGVAI
-134 TVIINEVSAEVKHQ
+134 TVISAEVKHQ
-148 TLVSTAKTLA
+148 TLISTAKVLA
-158 PEMDSAEIENMS
+158 PEMDSTEIENMS
-170 DEELIK
+170 DEDLIK
-176 LIDKKQ
+176 LIDKKL

-196 QKNLDQTIL
+196 QKNLDQAILNTI
-205 SIIENI
+205 
-211 HSAMKT
+211 KT
-217 LEAEIKKYGKSVPDS
+217 IRAEMEKLEAEMEKLGNLVSETIKQQ
-232 LKKEYNNYKKQ
+232 YNNCKKQ
-243 LEDEINKFLDK
+243 LEDEINKFLNE
-254 RKEDIAAA
+254 RKEKIAEA
-262 KKLAEEHKDALIA
+262 KKLAEAHKDALIA
-275 LYKQEVANAETLF
+275 LYKQEVEKTETIF

-299 IITEEQY
+299 TITDAQY
-306 NYWIKL
+306 NYWINL
-312 INRNKA
+312 INNNKA

>member
-14 LIIPCIFGLAAC
+14 LIIPCLFGLAAC

-62 SDAGRIFANVNFVG
+62 ADAGRLFANVNFVG
-76 QDASSAI
+76 QDASTAI
-83 QIVIEQTAISGHI
+83 QIVIEKTAISGHI

-115 KANVEAKT
+115 KTDVEAKA
-123 KEVFNQMGVAI
+123 KEVFKQMGVAI
-134 TVIINEVSAEVKHQ
+134 TVISAEVKHQ
-148 TLVSTAKTLA
+148 TLISTAKVLA
-158 PEMDSAEIENMS
+158 PEMDSTEIENMS
-170 DEELIK
+170 DEDLIK

-196 QKNLDQTIL
+196 QKNLDQAILNTINA
-205 SIIENI
+205 IRAE
-211 HSAMKT
+211 MEK
-217 LEAEIKKYGKSVPDS
+217 LEAEMEKLGNLVSETIKQQ
-232 LKKEYNNYKKQ
+232 YNNCKKQ
-243 LEDEINKFLDK
+243 LEDEINKFLNE
-254 RKEDIAAA
+254 RKEKIAEA
-262 KKLAEEHKDALIA
+262 KKLAEAHKDALIA
-275 LYKQEVANAETLF
+275 LYKQEVEKTETIF

-294 AKTNG
+294 AKANG
-299 IITEEQY
+299 IITEAQY
-306 NYWIKL
+306 NYWINL
-312 INRNKA
+312 INSNKA

>member
-14 LIIPCIFGLAAC
+14 LIIPCLFGLAAC

-62 SDAGRIFANVNFVG
+62 ADAGRLFANVNFVG
-76 QDASSAI
+76 QDASTAI
-83 QIVIEQTAISGHI
+83 QIVIEKTAISGHI

-115 KANVEAKT
+115 KTDVEEKA
-123 KEVFNQMGVAI
+123 KEVFKQMGVAI
-134 TVIINEVSAEVKHQ
+134 TVISAEVKHQ
-148 TLVSTAKTLA
+148 TLISTAKVLA
-158 PEMDSAEIENMS
+158 PEMDSTEIENMS
-170 DEELIK
+170 DEDLIK

-196 QKNLDQTIL
+196 QKNLDQAILNTI
-205 SIIENI
+205 
-211 HSAMKT
+211 KT
-217 LEAEIKKYGKSVPDS
+217 IRAEMEKLEAEMEKYGETIKQQ
-232 LKKEYNNYKKQ
+232 YNNCKKQ
-243 LEDEINKFLDK
+243 LEDEINKFLNE
-254 RKEDIAAA
+254 RKENIAEA
-262 KKLAEEHKDALIA
+262 KKLAEAHKDALIA
-275 LYKQEVANAETLF
+275 LYKQEVEKTETIF

-294 AKTNG
+294 AKANG
-299 IITEEQY
+299 IITEAQY

-312 INRNKA
+312 INSNKA